1 MIDRSTLISE
11 LDSILKTCVDSVNN
25 LLVYQKMNQNDAR
38 VTFFKHF
45 INVLD
50 STILSLIVAHK
61 YFGNYE
67 WWKEVNFEY
76 NLTSRPV
83 DYAKE
88 MDYYDQVITLSYFVL
103 TFGSFESSLRLIC
116 KQHDPS
122 LYQTQRDFNPL
133 CKGIVRKLKL
143 KNRDKFIDL
152 IAKLRN
158 AIHTNGLYVPKG
170 NMKNDRIFWNKMI
183 FVFNENKPI
192 TFQSL
197 WSSLIPISREI
208 IHLFN
213 EIINS
218 NDIKSISYYP
228 DPTEL

>member
-76 NLTSRPV
+76 NLTSR
-83 DYAKE
+83 
-88 MDYYDQVITLSYFVL
+88 M
-103 TFGSFESSLRLIC
+103 
-116 KQHDPS
+116 
-122 LYQTQRDFNPL
+122 
-133 CKGIVRKLKL
+133 
-143 KNRDKFIDL
+143 
-152 IAKLRN
+152 
-158 AIHTNGLYVPKG
+158 NGGK
-170 NMKNDRIFWNKMI
+170 K
-183 FVFNENKPI
+183 
-192 TFQSL
+192 
-197 WSSLIPISREI
+197 
-208 IHLFN
+208 
-213 EIINS
+213 
-218 NDIKSISYYP
+218 
-228 DPTEL
+228 